1 MKVFKFLASMVLF
14 AGLFAACNKEGN
26 DLINSTS
33 DEAATLATMYPNAQN
48 VRWEQEGEFRVA
60 EFMNEGVKSEA
71 WFLRSIWQYTEIDI
85 PYSALP
91 KAVRAAFEASE
102 YAKWKIEDIDKV
114 ERNGTEVFYVIE
126 VEKGGQEVD
135 LYYMPNGKLIKTV
148 KKPHNGSAGQYANPV
163 IPAGVMNTIKAYIA
177 SNYPNATILEYEIED
192 GYIEVDILDGTV
204 HRVLIF
210 TLQGEWVNS
219 HVDDGDDDYDY
230 DDDAY
235 ENNIPANIKALIISY
250 VNQNYPGAVI
260 HSIERNSNGTYD
272 VEIYYNNR
280 EYDLLF
286 DAQGN
291 FISGNV
297 DDQDDDD
304 NIPAHIK
311 AKIINY
317 VNRNYPGAFI
327 KDIERKSNGTY
338 KAEIVY
344 NNKEYDLLFD
354 AQGNFISGNVDDQDD
369 DDNIPAHIKAKIINY
384 INRNYPGAFI
394 KDIERKSNGTYKAEI
409 VYNNKEYDL
418 LFDAQGNFI
427 SGNVD
432 NQDDDDNIP
441 AHIKAKI
448 INYINRN
455 YPGAF
460 IKDIERK
467 SNGTYKA
474 EIVYN
479 NTEYD
484 LLFNAQGN
492 FVSAHIDGYE
502 DDDDNIPAH
511 IKAKIINYVNRN
523 YPGAIIKDIERK
535 SNGRYEAE
543 IVYNN
548 REYDLLFDAQGNFIS
563 ASLDDKK

>member
-1 MKVFKFLASMVLF
+1 M
-14 AGLFAACNKEGN
+14 
-26 DLINSTS
+26 
-33 DEAATLATMYPNAQN
+33 
-48 VRWEQEGEFRVA
+48 
-60 EFMNEGVKSEA
+60 
-71 WFLRSIWQYTEIDI
+71 
-85 PYSALP
+85 
-91 KAVRAAFEASE
+91 
-102 YAKWKIEDIDKV
+102 
-114 ERNGTEVFYVIE
+114 
-126 VEKGGQEVD
+126 
-135 LYYMPNGKLIKTV
+135 
-148 KKPHNGSAGQYANPV
+148 
-163 IPAGVMNTIKAYIA
+163 
-177 SNYPNATILEYEIED
+177 
-192 GYIEVDILDGTV
+192 
-204 HRVLIF
+204 
-210 TLQGEWVNS
+210 
-219 HVDDGDDDYDY
+219 
-230 DDDAY
+230 
-235 ENNIPANIKALIISY
+235 
-250 VNQNYPGAVI
+250 
-260 HSIERNSNGTYD
+260 
-272 VEIYYNNR
+272 
-280 EYDLLF
+280 LF

-317 VNRNYPGAFI
+317 V
-327 KDIERKSNGTY
+327 
-338 KAEIVY
+338 
-344 NNKEYDLLFD
+344 
-354 AQGNFISGNVDDQDD
+354 
-369 DDNIPAHIKAKIINY
+369 
-384 INRNYPGAFI
+384 NRNYPGAFI

>member
-1 MKVFKFLASMVLF
+1 
-14 AGLFAACNKEGN
+14 
-26 DLINSTS
+26 
-33 DEAATLATMYPNAQN
+33 MYPNAQN

-114 ERNGTEVFYVIE
+114 ERNGTEIFYVIE
-126 VEKGGQEVD
+126 VEKGDQEVD
-135 LYYMPNGKLIKTV
+135 LFYMPNGKLIKTV

-250 VNQNYPGAVI
+250 VNQNYPGAII

-272 VEIYYNNR
+272 VEIYYNNK

-291 FISGNV
+291 FVSGNV
-297 DDQDDDD
+297 DNQDDDDNIPAHIKAKEYDLLFDAQGNFVSGNVDNQDDDD

-311 AKIINY
+311 AKIVNY
-317 VNRNYPGAFI
+317 IKQNYPGAFI

-354 AQGNFISGNVDDQDD
+354 AQGNFV
-369 DDNIPAHIKAKIINY
+369 
-384 INRNYPGAFI
+384 
-394 KDIERKSNGTYKAEI
+394 
-409 VYNNKEYDL
+409 
-418 LFDAQGNFI
+418 

-441 AHIKAKI
+441 AHIKAV
-448 INYINRN
+448 NYIKQN

-511 IKAKIINYVNRN
+511 IKAKIINYINQN

-548 REYDLLFDAQGNFIS
+548 REYDLLFNAQGNFIS

>member
-1 MKVFKFLASMVLF
+1 
-14 AGLFAACNKEGN
+14 
-26 DLINSTS
+26 
-33 DEAATLATMYPNAQN
+33 
-48 VRWEQEGEFRVA
+48 
-60 EFMNEGVKSEA
+60 
-71 WFLRSIWQYTEIDI
+71 
-85 PYSALP
+85 
-91 KAVRAAFEASE
+91 
-102 YAKWKIEDIDKV
+102 
-114 ERNGTEVFYVIE
+114 
-126 VEKGGQEVD
+126 
-135 LYYMPNGKLIKTV
+135 
-148 KKPHNGSAGQYANPV
+148 
-163 IPAGVMNTIKAYIA
+163 MNTIKAYIA

-317 VNRNYPGAFI
+317 
-327 KDIERKSNGTY
+327 
-338 KAEIVY
+338 
-344 NNKEYDLLFD
+344 
-354 AQGNFISGNVDDQDD
+354 
-369 DDNIPAHIKAKIINY
+369 
-384 INRNYPGAFI
+384 
-394 KDIERKSNGTYKAEI
+394 
-409 VYNNKEYDL
+409 
-418 LFDAQGNFI
+418 
-427 SGNVD
+427 
-432 NQDDDDNIP
+432 
-441 AHIKAKI
+441 
-448 INYINRN
+448 INRN

>member
-1 MKVFKFLASMVLF
+1 
-14 AGLFAACNKEGN
+14 
-26 DLINSTS
+26 
-33 DEAATLATMYPNAQN
+33 
-48 VRWEQEGEFRVA
+48 
-60 EFMNEGVKSEA
+60 
-71 WFLRSIWQYTEIDI
+71 
-85 PYSALP
+85 
-91 KAVRAAFEASE
+91 
-102 YAKWKIEDIDKV
+102 
-114 ERNGTEVFYVIE
+114 
-126 VEKGGQEVD
+126 
-135 LYYMPNGKLIKTV
+135 MPNGKLIKTV

-344 NNKEYDLLFD
+344 NN
-354 AQGNFISGNVDDQDD
+354 
-369 DDNIPAHIKAKIINY
+369 
-384 INRNYPGAFI
+384 
-394 KDIERKSNGTYKAEI
+394 
-409 VYNNKEYDL
+409 
-418 LFDAQGNFI
+418 
-427 SGNVD
+427 
-432 NQDDDDNIP
+432 
-441 AHIKAKI
+441 
-448 INYINRN
+448 
-455 YPGAF
+455 
-460 IKDIERK
+460 
-467 SNGTYKA
+467 
-474 EIVYN
+474 
-479 NTEYD
+479 TEYD

>member
-1 MKVFKFLASMVLF
+1 M
-14 AGLFAACNKEGN
+14 
-26 DLINSTS
+26 
-33 DEAATLATMYPNAQN
+33 
-48 VRWEQEGEFRVA
+48 
-60 EFMNEGVKSEA
+60 
-71 WFLRSIWQYTEIDI
+71 RSIWQYTEIDI

-126 VEKGGQEVD
+126 VEKGDQEVD

-317 VNRNYPGAFI
+317 
-327 KDIERKSNGTY
+327 
-338 KAEIVY
+338 
-344 NNKEYDLLFD
+344 
-354 AQGNFISGNVDDQDD
+354 
-369 DDNIPAHIKAKIINY
+369 
-384 INRNYPGAFI
+384 
-394 KDIERKSNGTYKAEI
+394 
-409 VYNNKEYDL
+409 
-418 LFDAQGNFI
+418 
-427 SGNVD
+427 
-432 NQDDDDNIP
+432 
-441 AHIKAKI
+441 
-448 INYINRN
+448 INRN

>member
-14 AGLFAACNKEGN
+14 AGLFAACNKEDN

-33 DEAATLATMYPNAQN
+33 DEAAVLATMYPNAQN

-60 EFMNEGVKSEA
+60 EFMNEGVQSEA
-71 WFLRSIWQYTEIDI
+71 WFLRRIWQYTETDI

-91 KAVRAAFEASE
+91 KAVRTAFEASE
-102 YAKWKIEDIDKV
+102 YAKWKVEDVDMV

-126 VEKGGQEVD
+126 VEKGEQEVD

-148 KKPHNGSAGQYANPV
+148 KAPHSVSPSQYANPT
-163 IPAGVMNTIKAYIA
+163 IPTGVLNTIKAYIA
-177 SNYPNATILEYEIED
+177 ANYPNATILEYEIED

-250 VNQNYPGAVI
+250 VNQNYPGAII

-272 VEIYYNNR
+272 VEIYYNNK

-291 FISGNV
+291 FVSGNV

-311 AKIINY
+311 AKIVNY
-317 VNRNYPGAFI
+317 IKQNYPGAFIKDIERIVNYIKQNYPGAFI
-327 KDIERKSNGTY
+327 KDIERKSNGM
-338 KAEIVY
+338 
-344 NNKEYDLLFD
+344 
-354 AQGNFISGNVDDQDD
+354 
-369 DDNIPAHIKAKIINY
+369 
-384 INRNYPGAFI
+384 
-394 KDIERKSNGTYKAEI
+394 
-409 VYNNKEYDL
+409 
-418 LFDAQGNFI
+418 
-427 SGNVD
+427 
-432 NQDDDDNIP
+432 
-441 AHIKAKI
+441 
-448 INYINRN
+448 
-455 YPGAF
+455 
-460 IKDIERK
+460 
-467 SNGTYKA
+467 YKA

-511 IKAKIINYVNRN
+511 IKAKIINYINQN

-548 REYDLLFDAQGNFIS
+548 REYDLLFNAQGNFIS

>member
-1 MKVFKFLASMVLF
+1 MVL
-14 AGLFAACNKEGN
+14 AKH
-26 DLINSTS
+26 
-33 DEAATLATMYPNAQN
+33 LAIH
-48 VRWEQEGEFRVA
+48 G
-60 EFMNEGVKSEA
+60 
-71 WFLRSIWQYTEIDI
+71 EIDI

-126 VEKGGQEVD
+126 VEKGDQEVD

-177 SNYPNATILEYEIED
+177 SNYPNATIPEYEIED

-304 NIPAHIK
+304 NIPADIK

-317 VNRNYPGAFI
+317 V
-327 KDIERKSNGTY
+327 
-338 KAEIVY
+338 
-344 NNKEYDLLFD
+344 
-354 AQGNFISGNVDDQDD
+354 
-369 DDNIPAHIKAKIINY
+369 
-384 INRNYPGAFI
+384 NRNYPGAFI